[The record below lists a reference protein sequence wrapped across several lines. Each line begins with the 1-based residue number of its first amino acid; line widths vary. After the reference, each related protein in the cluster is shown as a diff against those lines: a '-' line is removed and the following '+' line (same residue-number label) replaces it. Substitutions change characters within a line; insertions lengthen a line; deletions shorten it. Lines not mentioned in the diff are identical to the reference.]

1 MGPRM
6 SSGILVV
13 LGLSLAGR
21 IQARPVSSCNALL
34 CASLDDLRGAR
45 CWHEVRAATLHSVD
59 QILIHNHDAAMR
71 IGQRS
76 SSVVAPI

>member
-1 MGPRM
+1 MH
-6 SSGILVV
+6 
-13 LGLSLAGR
+13 
-21 IQARPVSSCNALL
+21 LL

-45 CWHEVRAATLHSVD
+45 CWRDVRAATLHSVD